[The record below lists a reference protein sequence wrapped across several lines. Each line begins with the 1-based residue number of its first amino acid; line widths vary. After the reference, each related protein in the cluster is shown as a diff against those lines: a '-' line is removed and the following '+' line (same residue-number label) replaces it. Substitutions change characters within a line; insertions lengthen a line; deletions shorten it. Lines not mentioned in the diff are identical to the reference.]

1 MINSDGKSFSF
12 FKKIFIRIKNLLKS
26 KSSTFTK
33 SILFYPIV
41 FSLIA
46 FLGFLLTSR
55 IDESFSNEFNIDTP
69 FVSSIIFT
77 GSADSARSILS
88 AIAGGWT
95 TILGV
100 AFSITLVTLQLS
112 TSRYTSHLVNKFEED
127 RINKLTL
134 GWFISVVLYSL
145 LVLKSVRTEEGSIE
159 IFIPIVGVNVAISI
173 ALIGLFI
180 FALYLSNISSYL
192 KPKILVSKL
201 ISQII
206 HSIQS
211 QGKRN
216 FDTELLQEIYE
227 QELPVE
233 RRKKIVEIKA
243 KENGILRYIDWNSIS
258 CSLQETFKNSRNK
271 DISLEFTK
279 SIGDWIETG
288 NTLVIV
294 SETNKDKNAGEEE
307 SIEYSLIDNDSSID
321 NKIQNKNNKM
331 KYKKNLISD
340 FQNQIL
346 SSFDIDKDRDI
357 SRDTMLGIELLRNL
371 AIKSA
376 KKNDIDISNS
386 CISGLFRILIF
397 LLKEEQDYFGLPFR
411 IKINSKNENKTD
423 TKEKFNKKNNN
434 YIFDDDD
441 DKTAI
446 TFSSSKKDKD
456 TNTIIMITIKPKEE
470 RLSNVILSDLSII
483 NNMANT
489 AENIPI
495 IKHILS
501 EYISFSKELLEKE
514 KNDEFY
520 LITNWYSKMLLST
533 SCKSLPKE
541 FYHELFIVPLL
552 DFQKNLLQN
561 YSHIK
566 NGFDIYM
573 KEIFHK

>member
-1 MINSDGKSFSF
+1 MINSHGKSFSF
-12 FKKIFIRIKNLLKS
+12 IKKHFIYIKNKIKS
-26 KSSTFTK
+26 KWSTFTK

-41 FSLIA
+41 FSAIA
-46 FLGFLLTSR
+46 FIGFLITSR
-55 IDESFSNEFNIDTP
+55 IDESFGNEFNIDTP

-145 LVLKSVRTEEGSIE
+145 LVLKSVRTEEGNIE

-180 FALYLSNISSYL
+180 FALFLSNISSYL

-211 QGKRN
+211 EGKRN

-243 KENGILRYIDWNSIS
+243 KENGILSYIDWNSIS

-271 DISLEFTK
+271 DVFLEFAK

-288 NTLVIV
+288 NTLVTV

-307 SIEYSLIDNDSSID
+307 SIEYSLIDNDSSED
-321 NKIQNKNNKM
+321 NKIQNKNNNM
-331 KYKKNLISD
+331 KYKKKIISD

-346 SSFDIDKDRDI
+346 SSIDINKDRDI
-357 SRDTMLGIELLRNL
+357 SRDPMLGIELLRNL

-411 IKINSKNENKTD
+411 IKINSESENKTD
-423 TKEKFNKKNNN
+423 TKGRFKKNNN
-434 YIFDDDD
+434 YINDDN
-441 DKTAI
+441 KTAI

-456 TNTIIMITIKPKEE
+456 TNTIIITIKPKEE
-470 RLSNVILSDLSII
+470 RLTNVLLSDLSII

-533 SCKSLPKE
+533 SYKSLPKE
-541 FYHELFIVPLL
+541 FYNELFIFPLL

>member
-1 MINSDGKSFSF
+1 MINSDWKSFSF
-12 FKKIFIRIKNLLKS
+12 LKKIFIRIKNQIKS

-46 FLGFLLTSR
+46 FIGFLLTSR
-55 IDESFSNEFNIDTP
+55 IDESFGNGFNIDTP
-69 FVSSIIFT
+69 FLSSLIFT

-88 AIAGGWT
+88 TIAGGWT

-145 LVLKSVRTEEGSIE
+145 LVLKSVRTEEGDGE
-159 IFIPIVGVNVAISI
+159 VFIPIVGVNVAISI

-180 FALYLSNISSYL
+180 FALFLSNISSYL

-206 HSIQS
+206 YSIQS

-216 FDTELLQEIYE
+216 FDTELLQEIYQ
-227 QELPVE
+227 QELLTE
-233 RRKKIVEIKA
+233 RGKKILEIKA
-243 KENGILRYIDWNSIS
+243 KENGILRHIDWNTIS
-258 CSLQETFKNSRNK
+258 CSLHETFKNSNK
-271 DISLEFTK
+271 TDISLEFLK

-294 SETNKDKNAGEEE
+294 FETNKIEKEEKE
-307 SIEYSLIDNDSSID
+307 RRKFSLDTNRFQAST
-321 NKIQNKNNKM
+321 IQKENNM
-331 KYKKNLISD
+331 IKYETD

-346 SSFDIDKDRDI
+346 SSIDINKDRDI
-357 SRDTMLGIELLRNL
+357 SKDPMLGIELLRNL

-386 CISGLFRILIF
+386 CITGLFRILIF
-397 LLKEEQDYFGLPFR
+397 LLKGKDIFGLPFR
-411 IKINSKNENKTD
+411 IKINTKSEDKRGKKKKHLKN
-423 TKEKFNKKNNN
+423 KNNN
-434 YIFDDDD
+434 HINYD
-441 DKTAI
+441 DKSVMS
-446 TFSSSKKDKD
+446 FSSSKNIEDA
-456 TNTIIMITIKPKEE
+456 NTIIITIKPKEE
-470 RLSNVILSDLSII
+470 RITNVILSDLSMI

-495 IKHILS
+495 MKHILL
-501 EYISFSKELLEKE
+501 EYISVSKELLERE

-520 LITNWYSKMLLST
+520 LITNWYSKMLNSN
-533 SCKSLPKE
+533 SYKPISKE
-541 FYHELFIVPLL
+541 FSHELFIVPLL
-552 DFQKNLLQN
+552 DFQKELQ
-561 YSHIK
+561 YKYPHIK
-566 NGFDIYM
+566 SRFDIYM
-573 KEIFHK
+573 KDIMYK